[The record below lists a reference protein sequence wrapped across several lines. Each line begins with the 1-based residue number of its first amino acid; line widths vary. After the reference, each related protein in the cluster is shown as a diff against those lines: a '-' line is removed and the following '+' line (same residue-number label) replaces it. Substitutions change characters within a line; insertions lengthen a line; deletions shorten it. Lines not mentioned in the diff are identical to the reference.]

1 MIRRFSSV
9 INRQLIYSQ
18 VNSILNSSSS
28 VEYLY
33 TKPQWIRIL
42 SLNSSVNPY
51 GHALVQYDHPEK
63 GKTVMN
69 ICGKSGD
76 KLVNFFP
83 ADDYMFTG
91 EFPAGNEQGGIFN
104 RSFIGSR
111 IENIEPNKIVQLHDY
126 YTNLQK
132 EQEAGKVVFTMA
144 DHLLTN
150 SFRRFVGFPI
160 GGNCSYWTS
169 EGLRSVGLIN
179 RTSSFPMFLLLKF
192 LMSKRDLDQINIVSY
207 RSISYNEEPKWM
219 LVHPYYRFFI
229 DLRDIWHYDKFANI
243 VIEPT
248 YDGWLNRW
256 TIEVIYKKEIKD
268 KWLNLRQ
275 KLENVIS
282 L

>member
-192 LMSKRDLDQINIVSY
+192 LMSKRDLDQINI
-207 RSISYNEEPKWM
+207 
-219 LVHPYYRFFI
+219 